1 MQKQLYRFLISA
13 LVALGVGLG
22 TNYWYEKNRIRAFT
36 PKDSPPV
43 AYARSVSEDVHRRPA
58 DRLLWQI
65 IKEGEP
71 IYSGEALR
79 TSERGEMKIEFTG
92 SSQTIALEQ
101 ETLIVINQ
109 DGKNEISLDLI
120 DGSLFVS
127 QAEKSDEQDTKT
139 ILSVK
144 SDDQKIGLG
153 TATAQLSKSK
163 NSKLELQ
170 VLKGKA
176 TVESNGREQEVDS
189 RTLLSKIE
197 ILTPATSKP
206 VYFNPENPTPVV
218 FQWKGFPPNVLVSLA
233 IGKNRKTMT
242 EVTSTNDEK
251 QSSFSHKLFPGRY
264 QWQLLAKDSVTAKRI
279 DGVTSAI
286 YRLEVE
292 ERFAPAAQYPA
303 KDELIVKTAGVKAEV
318 KFRWTRPEKAK
329 NTSLEVGR
337 DVDMKDIISKK
348 ILISESSFKLPL
360 EEGEY
365 FWRISAVYDDDESA
379 VASRPIKFKVSAQI
393 KQEVNPQIFAG

>member
-144 SDDQKIGLG
+144 SDDQKI
-153 TATAQLSKSK
+153 
-163 NSKLELQ
+163 
-170 VLKGKA
+170 
-176 TVESNGREQEVDS
+176 
-189 RTLLSKIE
+189 
-197 ILTPATSKP
+197 
-206 VYFNPENPTPVV
+206 
-218 FQWKGFPPNVLVSLA
+218 PN
-233 IGKNRKTMT
+233 
-242 EVTSTNDEK
+242 
-251 QSSFSHKLFPGRY
+251 
-264 QWQLLAKDSVTAKRI
+264 
-279 DGVTSAI
+279 
-286 YRLEVE
+286 
-292 ERFAPAAQYPA
+292 
-303 KDELIVKTAGVKAEV
+303 
-318 KFRWTRPEKAK
+318 
-329 NTSLEVGR
+329 
-337 DVDMKDIISKK
+337 
-348 ILISESSFKLPL
+348 
-360 EEGEY
+360 
-365 FWRISAVYDDDESA
+365 
-379 VASRPIKFKVSAQI
+379 
-393 KQEVNPQIFAG
+393 